1 MAFNMHWE
9 PREFGLPH
17 LPKGLKWHLAADTA
31 RELGE
36 VFLPEGK
43 ETLLKDQKKWM
54 AEGRSIVVFMGKQEE
69 KCDVGSESGSISE
82 IM

>member
-1 MAFNMHWE
+1 
-9 PREFGLPH
+9 
-17 LPKGLKWHLAADTA
+17 
-31 RELGE
+31 
-36 VFLPEGK
+36 
-43 ETLLKDQKKWM
+43 M